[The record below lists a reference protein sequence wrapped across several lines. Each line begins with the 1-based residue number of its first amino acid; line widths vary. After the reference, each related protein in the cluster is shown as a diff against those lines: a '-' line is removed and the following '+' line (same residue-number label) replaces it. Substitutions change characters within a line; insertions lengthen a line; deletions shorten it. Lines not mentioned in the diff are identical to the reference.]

1 MDELKRKEFTRIVN
15 DWKARFPMLSKY
27 SSSKLFMRAD
37 FLWIGLCFENDRFG
51 DAEYRV
57 FLEIRRLWTDPA
69 TINIPYIYQE
79 LFDEKKHQLFI
90 KYSDHDRLFEK
101 AVKCVERQFGA
112 ILKETI
118 PLSAIYKF
126 LIRYSASNDFEW
138 LNMLETRLAIAMFFN
153 NKYMQTEVK
162 KSFNYAFQVINE
174 RDSLNTKIRK
184 LIEEWEKG
192 FHKRFESRAAF
203 MEQLEQNTAIPKI
216 ARLKN
221 SPIIFEPINV
231 KFHKPPKILIWL
243 GALLTKLH
251 NRRIGVPND

>member
-1 MDELKRKEFTRIVN
+1 MDELQRKEFARIVN
-15 DWKARFPMLSKY
+15 DWKNRFPLLSKY
-27 SSSKLFMRAD
+27 SPCKLFMRAD
-37 FLWIGLCFENDRFG
+37 LFWIGLCFENDRWG
-51 DAEYRV
+51 EKEYRV
-57 FLEIRRLWTDPA
+57 FLEIRPLWTDA
-69 TINIPYIYQE
+69 SRINESYVDDE
-79 LFDEKKHQLFI
+79 LKDEKGRQLFI
-90 KYSDHDRLFEK
+90 EYSEHDKKFEY

-126 LIRYSASNDFEW
+126 LIRYSASNDFAW
-138 LNMLETRLAIAMFFN
+138 LEMLETRLAIAMFFN

-174 RDSLNTKIRK
+174 RDSPNTKIRK

-203 MEQLEQNTAIPKI
+203 MEHLEQNIAIPKI
-216 ARLKN
+216 KKLKN

-231 KFHKPPKILIWL
+231 KFHKPPKFLIWL
-243 GALLTKLH
+243 ENLLTKLD
-251 NRRIGVPND
+251 NWRIGVPND